1 MQFQGF
7 DSPTR
12 KSGGVS
18 FQARVV
24 DVYGRGRTIE
34 CSISDEGLAQFDKVP
49 AMGGNVLGVFSEHK
63 AEIHDIAERKIRAGA
78 NPVQITGADI

>member
-1 MQFQGF
+1 MPPEKIDSLADDVKQLVLELLEPRPRGTQTARRVRGRPPMQFQGF

-24 DVYGRGRTIE
+24 DVNGRGPDDRML
-34 CSISDEGLAQFDKVP
+34 DQ
-49 AMGGNVLGVFSEHK
+49 
-63 AEIHDIAERKIRAGA
+63 
-78 NPVQITGADI
+78 